1 MNTKLNQVLQN
12 LHQAE
17 LELQKII
24 CGENRRFSINKLTGD
39 LGEYYALNDLE
50 KSGLFKT
57 INQSNTSNNSYDL
70 LGLIEENSILKNN
83 LNLTSDTVRIEVKTR
98 RNQSGAK
105 YLSGVKPDQF
115 DLLCMVDIKA
125 DYTLNCIY
133 LISSNKA
140 KKELDINYNRLIFKN
155 NMAFNIIIDGKLTT
169 TN

>member
-1 MNTKLNQVLQN
+1 MKSQIQPALKN
-12 LHQAE
+12 LYQAE

-24 CGENRRFSINKLTGD
+24 CGENKRFSINKLTGD
-39 LGEYYALNDLE
+39 LGEYYASIELV
-50 KSGLFKT
+50 KSGLFEA
-57 INQSNTSNNSYDL
+57 INQSNTSINSYDL
-70 LGLIEENSILKNN
+70 LGSIDEKSILKNQ

-98 RNQSGAK
+98 RNQTGAK

-115 DLLCMVDIKA
+115 DLLCMVDINA

-140 KKELDINYNRLIFKN
+140 KKELDIKYNRLIFKY
-155 NMAFNIIIDGKLTT
+155 NMAFNILIDGELTT